1 MDLQRSWQPV
11 FAESTHLGGSHSSP
25 KVSLSLISG
34 IFLASTQLNDL
45 LTPILGN
52 SFRLYSM
59 VQIIKQVTEATPFDL
74 TLSHKRGDYAKNK
87 FYFTTLKFHLMQRHG
102 STWVPVVL

>member
-52 SFRLYSM
+52 SFRLYSVM
-59 VQIIKQVTEATPFDL
+59 QIIKQVTEATPLEF
-74 TLSHKRGDYAKNK
+74 TPKSQKRRLCEIQ
-87 FYFTTLKFHLMQRHG
+87 FFPTLKFHL
-102 STWVPVVL
+102 L